1 MKTLTVT
8 ISDEAAQKL
17 ADHAAQN
24 GQSSEQWAARVVEEA
39 VETDWF
45 DDLDEEAQSAVLQG
59 VAEADRAEFA
69 TDAEVEEAFSRFKR

>member
-39 VETDWF
+39 VEDWG
-45 DDLDEEAQSAVLQG
+45 DLSEADIAAIEAGLQDLERG
-59 VAEADRAEFA
+59 EMIPHDQVVAEM
-69 TDAEVEEAFSRFKR
+69 KQKYGW